1 MRFKM
6 YKHIPTYT
14 SVVYAQPQEELFD
27 QFGDVYQASWSD
39 IQHCSPLDDRSSL
52 TYSQARRV
60 TGMTRAG
67 GNPFAMIL
75 RQQGVKAQYSSLLIK
90 WKVMGLDRPTIRKW
104 HQLSLEDRS
113 NIVADYAAGI
123 PVKEIQKKYDCADS
137 QIYRSMRVM
146 ETNIPR
152 RSITVQIT
160 DPEKSAVLELYGRG
174 KSTTRIGRMMNRHH
188 SVVRRVI
195 VEATGRNL
203 SDRRFVRLTED
214 EKANLKMMF
223 AEGKNCADIAK
234 LTGHSK
240 TTVRKIADDSPMKHH
255 KTFSEAD
262 RQNLREA
269 FVEGFSLRKTAGKF
283 NSSTSSVKFWFD
295 KFKRGL

>member
-1 MRFKM
+1 M

-14 SVVYAQPQEELFD
+14 SVVYAEPQEELND

-60 TGMTRAG
+60 AGMTKAG
-67 GNPFAMIL
+67 GDPFRMIL
-75 RQQGVKAQYSSLLIK
+75 RQPGVKAQYSSLLIK

-104 HQLSLEDRS
+104 HRLSIEDRA
-113 NIVADYAAGI
+113 NIVKDYAAGI
-123 PVKEIQKKYDCADS
+123 PVKDIQTKYDCADS
-137 QIYRSMRVM
+137 QIYRSMRVL

-152 RSITVQIT
+152 RCDQVKIMPSEIST
-160 DPEKSAVLELYGRG
+160 VLELYSQG
-174 KSTTRIGRMMNRHH
+174 KSTTKIGRLLNRHH

-195 VEATGRNL
+195 VEATGKNL
-203 SDRRFVRLTED
+203 SSRKFVRLSED
-214 EKANLKMMF
+214 EKVKLKSLF
-223 AEGKNCADIAK
+223 SEGKTCAEIAK
-234 LTGHSK
+234 QSGHSK
-240 TTVRKIADDSPMKHH
+240 TTVRRIADSSPMRHH
-255 KTFSEAD
+255 QTFSEVD

-269 FVEGFSLRKTAGKF
+269 FQQGLSLRKTAKQF
-283 NSSTSSVKFWFD
+283 NSGSSSVKFWFD

>member
-1 MRFKM
+1 
-6 YKHIPTYT
+6 
-14 SVVYAQPQEELFD
+14 
-27 QFGDVYQASWSD
+27 
-39 IQHCSPLDDRSSL
+39 
-52 TYSQARRV
+52 
-60 TGMTRAG
+60 
-67 GNPFAMIL
+67 MIL
-75 RQQGVKAQYSSLLIK
+75 RQQGVKAKYAMLMIK
-90 WKVMGLDRPTIRKW
+90 YKVMGIDRPTIRKF
-104 HQLSLEDRS
+104 HKLSIEDRS

-123 PVKEIQKKYDCADS
+123 PVKEIQTKYHCADS
-137 QIYRSMRVM
+137 QIYRSMKVL

-152 RSITVQIT
+152 RSTTVQIT
-160 DPEKSAVLELYGRG
+160 DPEISTVLELYGQG
-174 KSTTRIGRMMNRHH
+174 KSTTRIGRMLNRHH

-195 VEATGRNL
+195 VEATGKNL
-203 SDRRFVRLTED
+203 SDRRFVRLSDD
-214 EKANLKMMF
+214 EKTKLKMMF

-255 KTFSEAD
+255 RTFSEAD

-269 FVEGFSLRKTAGKF
+269 FQEGLSLRKTARKF

>member
-1 MRFKM
+1 MFKQVR
-6 YKHIPTYT
+6 TYT
-14 SVVYAQPQEELFD
+14 SVIYAEPQEELFD

-39 IQHCSPLDDRSSL
+39 IQHCSPLDNRSSL
-52 TYSQARRV
+52 TYTQARRIA
-60 TGMTRAG
+60 GMTKAG
-67 GNPFAMIL
+67 GNPFTMIL

-104 HQLSLEDRS
+104 HRLSIEDRA
-113 NIVADYAAGI
+113 NIVKDYAAGI
-123 PVKEIQKKYDCADS
+123 PVKDIQTKYDCADS
-137 QIYRSMRVM
+137 QIYRSMRVL

-152 RSITVQIT
+152 RCDQVQIT
-160 DPEKSAVLELYGRG
+160 PPEISTVLELYSQG
-174 KSTTRIGRMMNRHH
+174 KSTTKIGRLLNRHH

-195 VEATGRNL
+195 VEATGKNL
-203 SDRRFVRLTED
+203 SDRKFVRLTDD
-214 EKANLKMMF
+214 EKTKLKRMF
-223 AEGKNCADIAK
+223 AEGMTCTDIAK

-269 FVEGFSLRKTAGKF
+269 FREGLSLKVTARKF
-283 NSSTSSVKFWFD
+283 NTGTSSIKFWFD

>member
-1 MRFKM
+1 MFPFVK
-6 YKHIPTYT
+6 TYT
-14 SVVYAQPQEELFD
+14 SVNYAEPQEELFD

-39 IQHCSPLDDRSSL
+39 IQHCSPLDERSTL
-52 TYSQARRV
+52 TYTQARRV
-60 TGMTRAG
+60 AGMTKAG

-75 RQQGVKAQYSSLLIK
+75 RQTGSKAQYSSLLIK

-123 PVKEIQKKYDCADS
+123 PVKEIQNKYDCADS

-152 RSITVQIT
+152 RSTTIQIT
-160 DPEKSAVLELYGRG
+160 DPEKSAVLELYGQG
-174 KSTTRIGRMMNRHH
+174 KSTTRIGRMLNRHH

-195 VEATGRNL
+195 VEATGKNL
-203 SDRRFVRLTED
+203 SDRKFVRLSED
-214 EKANLKMMF
+214 EKTKLKMMF
-223 AEGKNCADIAK
+223 AQGKNCADIAK

-262 RQNLREA
+262 RENLREA
-269 FVEGFSLRKTAGKF
+269 FKEGLSLRKTARKF
-283 NSSTSSVKFWFD
+283 NSGTSSVKFWFD